1 MAVIDLKYAIITIRD
16 GATGITSG
24 ISDAGAV
31 NNASGYAAG
40 ATSFIVDALA
50 GIVHSGQTF
59 TVTGETGSPTHT
71 VVGHTETAGNTTSVS
86 FTPALASSIAD
97 NVVVTFVAEAT
108 GTNTIEVKIGEGT
121 LTYTE
126 KRNMEY
132 RRDRGLLNTVR
143 EGDEEPVEV
152 SLDFEWE
159 FLRSSTGEDV
169 TIEEALK
176 QTGAASDWISS
187 SADTCEPYAVDVVI
201 TYIPPCDDAD
211 TEVIVLQDFRWETLD
226 HNLKDGQISVKG
238 QCNVKEAV
246 VTREAQAMPMG
257 MAVRN
262 NRAVD
267 ISKIGIERTNQ
278 VQKKIMDKRK
288 AVIEARNAA
297 RQGQEQQA
305 APAKQSPQ
313 PAGATK

>member
-1 MAVIDLKYAIITIRD
+1 MAVIDLKYAIVTIRD

-24 ISDAGAV
+24 ITDAGAV
-31 NNASGYAAG
+31 NNGSGYAAG
-40 ATSFIVDALA
+40 ATSMTVDGLA
-50 GIVHSGQTF
+50 GIVASGQTF
-59 TVTGETGSPTHT
+59 VVTGETGSPVHT
-71 VVGHTETAGNTTSVS
+71 VVGHTETGGNTTSVS

-97 NVVVTFVAEAT
+97 DVVVTFTAEAT

-159 FLRSSTGEDV
+159 FLRSSTGEAV

-176 QTGAASDWISS
+176 QTGAAADWVSS
-187 SADTCEPYAVDVVI
+187 SADVCEPYAVDIVV

-238 QCNVKEAV
+238 NCNVKEAV

-257 MAVRN
+257 MAVRGG
-262 NRAVD
+262 RAVD
-267 ISKIGIERTNQ
+267 VSKVGLERVNQ
-278 VQKKIMDKRK
+278 VQKKIMEKRQSVMDARNVARNKQEAEAEPKSK
-288 AVIEARNAA
+288 AVPVAA
-297 RQGQEQQA
+297 G
-305 APAKQSPQ
+305 
-313 PAGATK
+313 TK